1 MEQSILQALEQM
13 EGRIIRH
20 VDQRIDDLRTELK
33 AEINDLRT
41 EVNDLRTELKAEI
54 NDLRTEVN
62 DLRTEMNR
70 RFDDIEEKQTELIA
84 IYTEKQAI
92 KLSVIQLE
100 FEALTKRVEKQELIT
115 KHLL

>member
-33 AEINDLRT
+33 AEINDLRM
-41 EVNDLRTELKAEI
+41 
-54 NDLRTEVN
+54 EVN

-70 RFDDIEEKQTELIA
+70 RFDEIEEKQTELLA
-84 IYTEKQAI
+84 IHTEKQAI